1 MKTMV
6 IQWDNGILSLI
17 AQIIFEPETLQGIF
31 ENDFSELSSY
41 SKTQMNSM
49 SLFSDELFMVVV
61 CKSVELCSLLL
72 SFFQVIKAWKKFQ
85 VQTLPGVL
93 VDSSHMLQTVA

>member
-1 MKTMV
+1 MKTVV

-41 SKTQMNSM
+41 SKTQMKSM

-72 SFFQVIKAWKKFQ
+72 SFFRLSKLGRNFRCKHYQVC
-85 VQTLPGVL
+85 
-93 VDSSHMLQTVA
+93 